1 MLDGFLSEVADLC
14 GAGERLC
21 LLPISRVMVEDAT
34 WLSERIAIFPPDA
47 IRPEMLRVVEWPAR
61 RLAGMMH
68 LMGGGALAL
77 SGDALHWGKSA
88 ATNIDLPEF
97 FGSALLAF
105 PARIDWPGLLT
116 PESHEAHLEM
126 LRAEMEGCERIFD
139 LVRFEQCNL
148 WTPQTLPGRV
158 GLLENTPY
166 CAGLFYSREDHES
179 YLIAGEI
186 VTHQLIVGLGTD
198 LSGVFVAPIPAGE
211 LGALASH
218 ALRLYTDALEAQSET
233 SRFVQL
239 MSLIE
244 FLADPNG
251 FTKMQDAR
259 KAVGRQIAR
268 DRADYDA
275 IQLDFHYLATEPGP
289 VDQPKRGLRHNIV
302 HLGKRLEDLTT
313 SSERKALFRR
323 LTRYVG
329 VPISQMIEHGDKDW
343 SFIETLREEAKVR
356 LGLG

>member
-1 MLDGFLSEVADLC
+1 MLEGLLGEVADLC
-14 GAGERLC
+14 GPDDRLC
-21 LLPISRVMVEDAT
+21 LLPLSRVMVEDAA
-34 WLSERIAIFPPDA
+34 WISERIAVFPPDA
-47 IRPEMLRVVEWPAR
+47 IPPEMLRVVEWPAR
-61 RLAGMMH
+61 RLSGMRQ
-68 LMGGGALAL
+68 LIGDGGLAL

-105 PARIDWPGLLT
+105 PAQIDWPGLLT
-116 PESHEAHLEM
+116 PESHEAHLEL
-126 LRAEMEGCERIFD
+126 LRAQMEGCERILD

-148 WTPQTLPGRV
+148 WTPQALPGRV
-158 GLLENTPY
+158 GLLENTAY
-166 CAGLFYSREDHES
+166 CAGLFYSRADHES

-211 LGALASH
+211 LGALATH
-218 ALRLYTDALEAQSET
+218 ALRLFTDALEAQTET

-239 MSLIE
+239 MSLVE

-268 DRADYDA
+268 DRADYEA
-275 IQLDFHYLATEPGP
+275 IQRDFHYLATEPGP

-313 SSERKALFRR
+313 PSERRELFQR
-323 LTRYVG
+323 LSRYVG
-329 VPISQMIEHGDKDW
+329 VPISQMIKHGDKDW
-343 SFIETLREEAKVR
+343 SFIDASREEAKDR